1 MVRNLHEIV
10 DKLLNG
16 FFDYE
21 SGKLS
26 FSVSRIEETIPAGEI
41 YEGSFTIESID
52 ESPASGNVYTSSMRL
67 VCRIDSFEA
76 KSVDVTFLFDS
87 TGLEPGDIVKGDV
100 QIVSDK
106 GEYYIPFAFSIV
118 RSIVKS
124 SMGSIKNL
132 FHFTNQ
138 AQMSWEEAV
147 SLFYSREFT
156 QVFEGNEKS
165 QLIKYRGFCN
175 NPGDE
180 ESVDNFLIAVNKKQP
195 IYYSVDKTIHEF
207 TNISESLRCE
217 LPVRKSTWG
226 YVYLSAETDCDFL
239 RIEKDKLTS
248 NDFLGNVHRF
258 VFFVEEDKLHEGRN
272 FGRLIFRSSHQKL
285 EVTIV
290 ASKRMSNEGLRI
302 ERREKRNLT
311 MRLMRCYIAFRTK
324 HINVNTWVRDSL
336 KIVERLNV
344 LDEKNPE
351 SRLFQA
357 QLLLVSQRFN
367 EAKWIID
374 HVASDLKIQ
383 QKDPTLYSYYLYLTT
398 LYMRDDAYI
407 NEVAA
412 EVEDLYKQNRDD
424 YRILWTLMYLD
435 EDLSSNHSQKIELI
449 EEQYKKGCRS
459 PIIYVEAYQY
469 YVSNPVTLSKLGEFE
484 LQILM
489 WAARNG
495 LMNNELC
502 KQVLYIC
509 ARTKEFSDNLLKLLI
524 GMYRVNEDPD
534 VVSAICSMLI
544 KAGKTDKEYFEWYSM
559 GVEMELRITKLYE
572 YYMLSIPLD
581 RQELLPKSVIMY
593 FGFRNHMDYVHIA
606 YLYANMLRHR
616 FEVQKLC
623 EDYEPAMRDFAVEQI
638 RNGRINADLA
648 YIYEQV
654 LPPDVISPDLIR
666 DFVRLLFTCDVRI
679 DDPDVKKICVIQE
692 EITGERIY
700 PVENGHAY
708 PDIYSSNFMVFAE
721 NSKEI
726 RSIVPPDKVIRLM
739 DETVYVPYIRHYVT
753 DNPGFDLYLCSGR
766 KHYITVDSENVD
778 FCRSLVDSIDIREDF
793 KRDVRMELLR
803 HYYDNNEISTLD
815 EFLVNIDARILN
827 AKDRAE
833 LVGYFV
839 IRGMYDEAYDIITVY
854 GAEKVPVKT
863 VVRICSHMIGRKEEL
878 YDVMLVKVAY
888 HAFINGKYDV
898 LTLQYL
904 VENFNGL
911 TKELRNLWKAARQFD
926 VDCDKLMEKLLLQ
939 MLETRTTIGE
949 KEELFEEYV
958 RHGSN
963 TNVELAY
970 LSYCAYDY
978 FIKERMLD
986 DRVFAHLVKNYRRGE
1001 ELNEACKLALLKYYA
1016 EDEKEYDEHIR
1027 EMLANFIK
1035 EFLQKNIY
1043 FVFFREFTGILPE
1056 LAVYNDKTIVEYRT
1070 DPRVRVMLHYL
1081 IEGEEEEDNY
1091 HTEEMRNMYGGVFSR
1106 EFILFFGEN
1115 LQYYITEEAD
1125 GSESLTF
1132 SDAISISD
1140 VIAEGRESRYGL
1152 LNDMVVSKTLQDDD
1166 TLIELMEEYVRDDC
1180 FTDRVFTCL

>member
-26 FSVSRIEETIPAGEI
+26 FSVSRIEESIPVGEI

-52 ESPASGNVYTSSMRL
+52 ELPASGNIYTSSMRL
-67 VCRIDSFEA
+67 VCRVDSFDA
-76 KSVDVTFLFDS
+76 KCVDVAFLFDS

-100 QIVSDK
+100 QIVSNK
-106 GEYYIPFAFSIV
+106 GEYYIPFAFSII

-124 SMGSIKNL
+124 SMGNVKNL

-147 SLFYSREFT
+147 SLFYSRDFK
-156 QVFEGNEKS
+156 QAFEGSEKT
-165 QLIKYRGFCN
+165 QYIKYRGFCN
-175 NPGDE
+175 LTGDDE
-180 ESVDNFLIAVNKKQP
+180 NVDNFLISVNKKQP
-195 IYYSVDKTIHEF
+195 VYYSVDKTIHEF

-226 YVYLSAETDCDFL
+226 HVNLTVTTDCDFL

-248 NDFLGNVHRF
+248 VDFLGNVHRF
-258 VFFVEEDKLHEGRN
+258 VFFVEEDRLHEGRN
-272 FGRLIFRSSHQKL
+272 FGRLIFKSSHQKL

-290 ASKRMSNEGLRI
+290 ASRRMPNEGLRI

-311 MRLMRCYIAFRTK
+311 LRLMRCYIAFRTK

-344 LDEKNPE
+344 LDERNPE

-357 QLLLVSQRFN
+357 QLLLVSQRYN

-374 HVASDLKIQ
+374 HVENDLKIQ

-407 NEVAA
+407 NEVAE
-412 EVEDLYKQNRDD
+412 EVEELFKQNRDD
-424 YRILWTLMYLD
+424 FRILWTLLYLD
-435 EDLSSNHSQKIELI
+435 EDLSNNHSQKIELI
-449 EEQYKKGCRS
+449 EEQYRNGCRS
-459 PIIYVEAYQY
+459 PILYVEAYQY
-469 YVSNPVTLSKLGEFE
+469 YVSNPVALNRLDEFE
-484 LQILM
+484 LQILL
-489 WAARNG
+489 WAAKNG

-502 KQVLYIC
+502 KQILYLC
-509 ARTKEFSDNLLKLLI
+509 ARIKDFSDTLLRLLI
-524 GMYRVNEDPD
+524 RIYRITEDPD

-544 KAGKTDKEYFEWYSM
+544 KAGKSDVKYFEWFSM

-572 YYMLSIPLD
+572 YYMLSIPLG
-581 RQELLPKSVIMY
+581 REELLPKSVIMY
-593 FGFRNHMDYVHIA
+593 FGFRNHLDYLHLA

-623 EDYEPAMRDFAVEQI
+623 EDYEPAMRDFAIDQVM
-638 RNGRINADLA
+638 NGRINRDLA
-648 YIYEQV
+648 YLYEQI
-654 LPPDVISPDLIR
+654 LTPDTINPDIVSR
-666 DFVRLLFTCDVRI
+666 FVKLLFTCDVKV
-679 DDPDVKKICVIQE
+679 DNPDIKRICVIQE
-692 EITGERIY
+692 EIVGERIY

-708 PDIYSSNFMVFAE
+708 PEVYSSNNMIFAE
-721 NSKEI
+721 DSRGI
-726 RSIVPPDKVIRLM
+726 RSIVPGNRVTGLM
-739 DETVYVPYIRHYVT
+739 DETLYIPYIRNYVT
-753 DNPGFDLYLCSGR
+753 DNPGFNLYLCSGR
-766 KHYITVDSENVD
+766 RHYITVDDDNAD
-778 FCRSLVDSIDIREDF
+778 FCRSLVDSIEITEDF

-815 EFLVNIDARILN
+815 EFLINIDARILS

-839 IRGMYDEAYDIITVY
+839 MRGMYDEAYDLITVY

-926 VDCDKLMEKLLLQ
+926 VDCFQLMEKLIIQ

-949 KEELFEEYV
+949 KEDLFEEYV
-958 RHGSN
+958 RRGSN
-963 TNVELAY
+963 TRVELAY
-970 LSYCAYDY
+970 LSYSAYDY

-986 DRVFAHLVKNYRRGE
+986 NRVFEHLAKNYRRGE
-1001 ELNEACKLALLKYYA
+1001 ELNDACKLALLKHYA
-1016 EDEKEYDEHIR
+1016 EDEKEYDER
-1027 EMLANFIK
+1027 TKEMLVAFLK
-1035 EFLQKNIY
+1035 EFIQRNIF
-1043 FVFFREFTGILPE
+1043 FVFFREFRSELPE
-1056 LAVYNDKTIVEYRT
+1056 LTLYNDKTIVEYRT
-1070 DPRVRVMLHYL
+1070 NPGMRVKLHYI
-1081 IEGEEEEDNY
+1081 IEGDEEEENY
-1091 HTEEMRNMYGGVFSR
+1091 HTEEMRNMYGGIFSK

-1115 LQYYITEEAD
+1115 LQYYITEEDA
-1125 GSESLTF
+1125 GHEELTF

-1140 VIAEGRESRYGL
+1140 VVSDGRESRYGL

-1166 TLIELMEEYVRDDC
+1166 TLMELMEEYVRDEC
-1180 FTDRVFTCL
+1180 FTDRVFACL

>member
-1 MVRNLHEIV
+1 MVKNLHEIV

-16 FFDYE
+16 VFDYDN
-21 SGKLS
+21 GKLS
-26 FSVSRIEETIPAGEI
+26 FSVQRIEETIPAGGM
-41 YEGSFTIESID
+41 YEGSFTIESMD
-52 ESPASGNVYTSSMRL
+52 DLPASGNVYTSSMRL

-76 KSVDVTFLFDS
+76 KSIDVTFLFDS
-87 TGLEPGDIVKGDV
+87 TGLEPGDIIKGDV
-100 QIVSDK
+100 QIVSNK

-124 SMGSIKNL
+124 SMGSVKNL

-147 SLFYSREFT
+147 SLFYSREFL
-156 QVFEGNEKS
+156 QVFEGNEKA
-165 QLIKYRGFCN
+165 QLIKYRGFAN
-175 NPGDE
+175 MPGNE
-180 ESVDNFLIAVNKKQP
+180 EAVDDFLISVNKKQP
-195 IYYSVDKTIHEF
+195 VTYSVDKNVHEF
-207 TNISESLRCE
+207 TDVTESLRCE

-226 YVYLSAETDCDFL
+226 YVHLKVTTDCPFL
-239 RIEKDKLTS
+239 RIEKDELTA

-272 FGRLIFRSSHQKL
+272 FGRLIFTSPHQTL
-285 EVTIV
+285 TVTIIV
-290 ASKRMSNEGLRI
+290 SKRMSNEGLRI

-374 HVASDLKIQ
+374 HVANDLKIQ
-383 QKDPTLYSYYLYLTT
+383 RKEPTLYSYYLYLTT
-398 LYMRDDAYI
+398 LYLRDEEYI

-412 EVEDLYKQNRDD
+412 EVEDMYKRNRND

-449 EEQYKKGCRS
+449 EEQYKNGCRS
-459 PIIYVEAYQY
+459 PIMYVEAYQY
-469 YVSNPVTLSKLGEFE
+469 YVNNPVTLSRLNEFE
-484 LQILM
+484 IQILT

-502 KQVLYIC
+502 KQVLYLC
-509 ARTKEFSDNLLKLLI
+509 ARTKEFSEGLLKLLI
-524 GMYRVNEDPD
+524 RIYRINEDPD

-544 KAGKTDKEYFEWYSM
+544 REGRTDTEYFEWYSR

-581 RQELLPKSVIMY
+581 REDLLPKSVIMY
-593 FGFRNHMDYVHIA
+593 FGFKNHMDYIHIA

-616 FEVQKLC
+616 FEVQRLC
-623 EDYEPAMRDFAVEQI
+623 EEYEPAMKEFAIEQI
-638 RNGRINADLA
+638 RKGHINRDLA
-648 YIYEQV
+648 FIYEQV
-654 LPPDVISPDLIR
+654 VPADAIEPDIVN
-666 DFVRLLFTCDVRI
+666 DFVRLLFSYDVVADKGVRN
-679 DDPDVKKICVIQE
+679 ICVVQE
-692 EITGERIY
+692 EFEGERVY

-721 NSKEI
+721 NERGV
-726 RSIVPPDKVIRLM
+726 RSILPEKNVSRLM
-739 DETVYVPYIRHYVT
+739 NEAAYVPFIKNYVS
-753 DNPGFDLYLCSGR
+753 DNPGFNLYLCSGR
-766 KHYITVDSENVD
+766 RHFITIDDDNVD
-778 FCRSLVDSIDIREDF
+778 FCRNLVDSIDIRESF

-815 EFLVNIDARILN
+815 EFLINIDPRILN
-827 AKDRAE
+827 QKDRAE
-833 LVGYFV
+833 LIGYFV
-839 IRGMYDEAYDIITVY
+839 IRGMYDEAYDIITIY

-898 LTLQYL
+898 MTLQYL
-904 VENFNGL
+904 VDNFNGL
-911 TKELRNLWKAARQFD
+911 TKELRNLWKAAGQFD
-926 VDCDKLMEKLLLQ
+926 LDCDKLMEKLIIQ
-939 MLETRTTIGE
+939 MLTTRTTIGE
-949 KEELFEEYV
+949 KNQLFEEYV
-958 RHGSN
+958 KKGSN
-963 TNVELAY
+963 TRIELAY
-970 LSYCAYDY
+970 LSYNAYDY
-978 FIKERMLD
+978 FIKERVLD
-986 DRVFAHLVKNYRRGE
+986 PGVFYHLTKNYRRGE
-1001 ELNEACKLALLKYYA
+1001 ELNDACKLALLKYYA
-1016 EDEKEYDEHIR
+1016 EDEKVYDDRIKD
-1027 EMLANFIK
+1027 MLIEFIK
-1035 EFLQKNIY
+1035 EFLQKNIF
-1043 FVFFREFTGILPE
+1043 FVFFREFTGIMPE
-1056 LAVYNDKTIVEYRT
+1056 LSVYNDKTIVEYRT
-1070 DPRVRVMLHYL
+1070 DPGVRVLLHYL
-1081 IEGEEEEDNY
+1081 IEGDEEEESY

-1115 LQYYITEEAD
+1115 LQYYITEESSGHEA
-1125 GSESLTF
+1125 LTF
-1132 SDAISISD
+1132 SDSVSISD
-1140 VIAEGRESRYGL
+1140 VVSAGRESRYDL
-1152 LNDMVVSKTLQDDD
+1152 LNDMVVSKTLQDED
-1166 TLIELMEEYVRDDC
+1166 TLIQLMEEYVIDEC
-1180 FTDRVFTCL
+1180 FTDKVFTCI

>member
-1 MVRNLHEIV
+1 M
-10 DKLLNG
+10 
-16 FFDYE
+16 
-21 SGKLS
+21 
-26 FSVSRIEETIPAGEI
+26 SRIEESIPAGAI

-52 ESPASGNVYTSSMRL
+52 ELPASGNIYTSSMRL
-67 VCRIDSFEA
+67 VCRVDSFDA
-76 KSVDVTFLFDS
+76 KCVDVAFLFDS

-100 QIVSDK
+100 QIVSNK

-124 SMGSIKNL
+124 SMGSVKNL

-147 SLFYSREFT
+147 SLFYSKDFR
-156 QVFEGNEKS
+156 QAFEGSEKS
-165 QLIKYRGFCN
+165 QYIKYRGFCN
-175 NPGDE
+175 LIGDDE
-180 ESVDNFLIAVNKKQP
+180 NVDNFLIAVNKKQP
-195 IYYSVDKTIHEF
+195 VYYSVDKTIHEF

-226 YVYLSAETDCDFL
+226 HVNLDVTTDCEFL
-239 RIEKDKLTS
+239 RIEKDRLTS

-258 VFFVEEDKLHEGRN
+258 VFFVEEDKLHEGKN
-272 FGRLIFRSSHQKL
+272 FGRLIFKSSHQKL
-285 EVTIV
+285 DVTIV

-311 MRLMRCYIAFRTK
+311 LRLMRCYIAFRTK

-357 QLLLVSQRFN
+357 QLLLVSQRYN

-374 HVASDLKIQ
+374 HVESDLKIQ
-383 QKDPTLYSYYLYLTT
+383 KKNPTLYSYYLYLTT

-407 NEVAA
+407 NEVAE
-412 EVEDLYKQNRDD
+412 EVEDLYKQNRED
-424 YRILWTLMYLD
+424 YRILWTLLYLD
-435 EDLSSNHSQKIELI
+435 EDLSNNHSQKIELI
-449 EEQYKKGCRS
+449 EEQYRNGCRS
-459 PIIYVEAYQY
+459 PILYVEAYQY
-469 YVSNPVTLSKLGEFE
+469 FVSNPVALNRLDEFE

-489 WAARNG
+489 WAAKNG

-502 KQVLYIC
+502 KQILYLC
-509 ARTKEFSDNLLKLLI
+509 ARIKDFSDTLLKLLI
-524 GMYRVNEDPD
+524 RIYRITEDPD
-534 VVSAICSMLI
+534 VVSAICAMLI
-544 KAGKTDKEYFEWYSM
+544 KAGKSDEKYFEWFSR

-593 FGFRNHMDYVHIA
+593 FGFRNHLDYVHLA
-606 YLYANMLRHR
+606 YLYSNMLHHR

-623 EDYEPAMRDFAVEQI
+623 EDYEPAMRDFAIDQVM
-638 RNGRINADLA
+638 NGRINTDLA
-648 YIYEQV
+648 YLYEQI
-654 LPPDVISPDLIR
+654 LTPDTINPNIVSQ
-666 DFVRLLFTCDVRI
+666 FVKLLFTCDVKV
-679 DDPDVKKICVIQE
+679 DDPDVRRICVIQE
-692 EITGERIY
+692 EIVGERIY
-700 PVENGHAY
+700 PVVDGHAY
-708 PDIYSSNFMVFAE
+708 PEIYSGNHMVFTE
-721 NSKEI
+721 DSRGV
-726 RSIVPPDKVIRLM
+726 RSIVPKNRVTELM
-739 DETVYVPYIRHYVT
+739 DESLYIPYIRNYVT
-753 DNPGFDLYLCSGR
+753 DNPGFNLYLCNGR
-766 KHYITVDSENVD
+766 RHYITVDDDNAD
-778 FCRSLVDSIDIREDF
+778 FCRSLVDSIEITEDF

-815 EFLVNIDARILN
+815 EFLINIDARILN
-827 AKDRAE
+827 ARDRAE

-839 IRGMYDEAYDIITVY
+839 IRGMYDEAYDLITVY

-863 VVRICSHMIGRKEEL
+863 IVRICSHMIGRKEEL

-926 VDCDKLMEKLLLQ
+926 VDCFQLMEKLIIQ

-949 KEELFEEYV
+949 KEDLFEEYV
-958 RHGSN
+958 RRGSN
-963 TNVELAY
+963 TRVELAY
-970 LSYCAYDY
+970 LSYSAYDY
-978 FIKERMLD
+978 FVKERMLD
-986 DRVFAHLVKNYRRGE
+986 NRVFEHLAKNYRRGE
-1001 ELNEACKLALLKYYA
+1001 ELNDACKLALLKHYA
-1016 EDEKEYDEHIR
+1016 EDEKEYDENIKD
-1027 EMLANFIK
+1027 MLIVFLK
-1035 EFLQKNIY
+1035 EFIQRNVF
-1043 FVFFREFTGILPE
+1043 FVFFREFTSILPE
-1056 LAVYNDKTIVEYRT
+1056 LTLYNDKTIVEYRT
-1070 DPRVRVMLHYL
+1070 NPGVRVKLHYL
-1081 IEGEEEEDNY
+1081 IEGDEEEENY
-1091 HTEEMRNMYGGVFSR
+1091 HTEEMRNMYGGIFSK

-1115 LQYYITEEAD
+1115 LQYYITEEDA
-1125 GSESLTF
+1125 GREELTF

-1140 VIAEGRESRYGL
+1140 VVSDGRESRYGL

-1166 TLIELMEEYVRDDC
+1166 TLMELMEEYVRDEC
-1180 FTDRVFTCL
+1180 FTDRIFTCL

>member
-16 FFDYE
+16 FFDYDN
-21 SGKLS
+21 GKLS
-26 FSVSRIEETIPAGEI
+26 FSVSRIEEMLPAGEI
-41 YEGSFTIESID
+41 YEGSFTIESLD
-52 ESPASGNVYTSSMRL
+52 ELPASGNVYTSSMRL
-67 VCRIDSFEA
+67 VCRIDSFDA
-76 KSVDVTFLFDS
+76 KNVKVDFLFDS

-100 QIVSDK
+100 QIVSNK

-124 SMGSIKNL
+124 SLGNVKNL

-147 SLFYSREFT
+147 TLFYSKEFL
-156 QVFEGNEKS
+156 QVFEGNEKAH
-165 QLIKYRGFCN
+165 LIKYRGLCN
-175 NPGDE
+175 RPGNE
-180 ESVDNFLIAVNKKQP
+180 ESVDDFLIAVNKKQP
-195 IYYSVDKTIHEF
+195 VHYSVDKTIHEF

-226 YVYLSAETDCDFL
+226 YVDLEVTTDCDFL
-239 RIEKDKLTS
+239 RIEKERLNS

-272 FGRLIFRSSHQKL
+272 FGRLIFKSPHQKL
-285 EVTIV
+285 VVTII
-290 ASKRMSNEGLRI
+290 AQRRMSNEGLRI

-311 MRLMRCYIAFRTK
+311 LRLMRCYIAFRTK

-357 QLLLVSQRFN
+357 QLLLVSQRYN

-383 QKDPTLYSYYLYLTT
+383 QKDPTMYSYYLYLTT

-407 NEVAA
+407 NEAAA
-412 EVEDLYKQNRDD
+412 EVEDLYKQHRDD
-424 YRILWTLMYLD
+424 YRILWTLLYLD
-435 EDLSSNHSQKIELI
+435 EDLSNNHAQKIELI
-449 EEQYKKGCRS
+449 EEQYEHGCRS
-459 PIIYVEAYQY
+459 PIMYVEAYQY
-469 YVSNPVTLSKLGEFE
+469 YVSNPVTLSRLGEFE
-484 LQILM
+484 IQILT

-495 LMNNELC
+495 LMNNEIC
-502 KQVLYIC
+502 KQILYIC
-509 ARTKEFSDNLLKLLI
+509 ARTRDFSDNLLKLLI
-524 GMYRVNEDPD
+524 RIYRINEDPD

-544 KAGKTDKEYFEWYSM
+544 KANKTETEYFEWYRM

-581 RQELLPKSVIMY
+581 REELLPKSVIMY
-593 FGFRNHMDYVHIA
+593 FGFRNQMDYVHIA

-623 EDYEPAMRDFAVEQI
+623 DDYEDDMRSFALEQVSL
-638 RNGRINADLA
+638 GRINRDLA
-648 YIYEQV
+648 YLYEQV
-654 LPPDVISPDLIR
+654 LLPDSLKPDIVNG
-666 DFVRLLFTCDVRI
+666 FVRLLFTYDVI
-679 DDPDVKKICVIQE
+679 VKDPDIKRICIIQE
-692 EITGERIY
+692 EFEGEGIYNITG
-700 PVENGHAY
+700 GHAY
-708 PDIYSSNFMVFAE
+708 CEIYSSNYMVFGEDAE
-721 NSKEI
+721 GKRRI
-726 RSIVPPDKVIRLM
+726 LPGQAAVRLM
-739 DETVYVPYIRHYVT
+739 DETPYIPFIRNYVSG
-753 DNPGFDLYLCSGR
+753 NPGFNLYLCSGR
-766 KHYITVDSENVD
+766 KHYITVDNENVD
-778 FCRSLVDSIDIREDF
+778 FCRNLVDSIDIKESF

-815 EFLVNIDARILN
+815 EFLVNIDPRILN
-827 AKDRAE
+827 ASDRAE

-839 IRGMYDEAYDIITVY
+839 IRGMYDGAYDIITVY

-898 LTLQYL
+898 LTMQYL
-904 VENFNGL
+904 VEHFNGL

-926 VDCDKLMEKLLLQ
+926 VDCDKLMEKLIIQ
-939 MLETRTTIGE
+939 MLTTRTTIGE

-958 RHGSN
+958 KHGSN
-963 TNVELAY
+963 TRVELAY

-986 DRVFAHLVKNYRRGE
+986 DRVFEHLVKNYRRDE
-1001 ELNEACKLALLKYYA
+1001 ELNAACKLALLKYYA
-1016 EDEKEYDEHIR
+1016 EDEKEYDDDVK
-1027 EMLANFIK
+1027 EMLIQFLK
-1035 EFLQKNIY
+1035 EFIQKNIY
-1043 FVFFREFTGILPE
+1043 FVFFREYTGIMPE

-1070 DPRVRVMLHYL
+1070 DPAARVLLHYI
-1081 IEGEEEEDNY
+1081 IEGDEEDENY
-1091 HTEEMRNMYGGVFSR
+1091 HTEEMRDMYGGVFSK

-1115 LQYYITEEAD
+1115 LQYYITEEA
-1125 GSESLTF
+1125 GGREELTF
-1132 SDAISISD
+1132 SDSISISD
-1140 VIAEGRESRYGL
+1140 AVAEGRESRYAM

-1166 TLIELMEEYVRDDC
+1166 TLIQLMEEYVRDEC
-1180 FTDRVFTCL
+1180 FADRVFTCL

>member
-1 MVRNLHEIV
+1 MNEIV

-16 FFDYE
+16 VFDYDN
-21 SGKLS
+21 GKLS
-26 FSVSRIEETIPAGEI
+26 FSVPRIEETIPAGGI
-41 YEGSFTIESID
+41 YEGSFTIESLD
-52 ESPASGNVYTSSMRL
+52 DLPASGNVYTSSMRL

-76 KSVDVTFLFDS
+76 KNVDVTFLFDS
-87 TGLEPGDIVKGDV
+87 TGLEPGDIIKGDV
-100 QIVSDK
+100 QIVSNK

-124 SMGSIKNL
+124 SMGSVKNL

-147 SLFYSREFT
+147 SLFYSREFL
-156 QVFEGNEKS
+156 QVFEGNEKA

-175 NPGDE
+175 QPGNE
-180 ESVDNFLIAVNKKQP
+180 ESVDDFLISVNKKQP
-195 IYYSVDKTIHEF
+195 VTYSVDKNVHEF
-207 TNISESLRCE
+207 TDVTESLRCE

-226 YVYLSAETDCDFL
+226 YVHLSASTDCPFI
-239 RIEKDKLTS
+239 RIEKEELTG

-258 VFFVEEDKLHEGRN
+258 VFFIEEDKLHEGRN
-272 FGRLIFRSSHQKL
+272 FGRLIFESPHQTL
-285 EVTIV
+285 TVTIIV
-290 ASKRMSNEGLRI
+290 SKRMSDEGLRI

-383 QKDPTLYSYYLYLTT
+383 RKDPTLYSYYLYLTT
-398 LYMRDDAYI
+398 LYLRDEAYI

-412 EVEDLYKQNRDD
+412 EVEDMYKRNRND

-435 EDLSSNHSQKIELI
+435 EDLSSNHAQKIELI
-449 EEQYKKGCRS
+449 EEQYKNGCRS
-459 PIIYVEAYQY
+459 PIMYVEAYQY
-469 YVSNPVTLSKLGEFE
+469 YVNNPVTLSRLNDFE
-484 LQILM
+484 IQILT

-502 KQVLYIC
+502 RQILYLC
-509 ARTKEFSDNLLKLLI
+509 ARTKDFSEGLLKLLI
-524 GMYRVNEDPD
+524 RIYRINEDPD

-544 KAGKTDKEYFEWYSM
+544 KEGKVDTEYFEWYSM

-581 RQELLPKSVIMY
+581 REELLPKSVIMY
-593 FGFRNHMDYVHIA
+593 FGFKNHMDYVHIA

-616 FEVQKLC
+616 FEVQRLC
-623 EDYEPAMRDFAVEQI
+623 EEYEPAMKEFAIEQI
-638 RNGRINADLA
+638 RKGHINRDLA
-648 YIYEQV
+648 YLYEQV
-654 LPPDVISPDLIR
+654 IQADELTPDVVN
-666 DFVRLLFTCDVRI
+666 DFVRLLFSYDITV
-679 DDPDVKKICVIQE
+679 DDGIRNICVIQE
-692 EITGERIY
+692 EFEGERVY
-700 PVENGHAY
+700 PVENNHAY
-708 PDIYSSNFMVFAE
+708 PDIYSSNFMVFGEKE
-721 NSKEI
+721 NGVRMI
-726 RSIVPPDKVIRLM
+726 LPDRCINRLM
-739 DETVYVPYIRHYVT
+739 NEAAYVPYIKNYVV
-753 DNPGFDLYLCSGR
+753 DNPGFNLYLCTGR
-766 KHYITVDSENVD
+766 RHFITVDDDNVD
-778 FCRSLVDSIDIREDF
+778 FCRNLVDSIDIRESF

-815 EFLVNIDARILN
+815 EFLINIDPRILN

-833 LVGYFV
+833 LIGYFV

-863 VVRICSHMIGRKEEL
+863 VVRICSHMISRKEEL

-898 LTLQYL
+898 QTLQYL
-904 VENFNGL
+904 VDNFNGL
-911 TKELRNLWKAARQFD
+911 TKELRNLWKAAGQFD
-926 VDCDKLMEKLLLQ
+926 LDCDKLMEKLIIQ
-939 MLETRTTIGE
+939 MLTTRTTIGE
-949 KEELFEEYV
+949 KDQLFEEYV
-958 RHGSN
+958 KKGSN
-963 TNVELAY
+963 TRVELAY
-970 LSYCAYDY
+970 LSYNAYDY

-986 DRVFAHLVKNYRRGE
+986 PGVFVHLAKNYRRGE
-1001 ELNEACKLALLKYYA
+1001 ELNDACKLALLKYHA
-1016 EDEKEYDEHIR
+1016 EDEKEYDDRTAAMLVEFIR
-1027 EMLANFIK
+1027 
-1035 EFLQKNIY
+1035 EFLQKNIF
-1043 FVFFREFTGILPE
+1043 FVFFREFIDIMPE
-1056 LAVYNDKTIVEYRT
+1056 LSVYNDKTIVEYRT
-1070 DPRVRVMLHYL
+1070 DPNVRVLLHYI
-1081 IEGEEEEDNY
+1081 IEGDEEEENY

-1115 LQYYITEEAD
+1115 LQYYITEESA
-1125 GSESLTF
+1125 GHEALTF
-1132 SDAISISD
+1132 SDSVSISD
-1140 VIAEGRESRYGL
+1140 VVSAGRESRYDL
-1152 LNDMVVSKTLQDDD
+1152 LNDMVVSKTLQDED
-1166 TLIELMEEYVRDDC
+1166 TLIQLMEEYVMDEC
-1180 FTDRVFTCL
+1180 FTDKVFTCI

>member
-1 MVRNLHEIV
+1 MRNLHEIV

-26 FSVSRIEETIPAGEI
+26 FSVSRIEESIPAGAI

-52 ESPASGNVYTSSMRL
+52 ELPASGNIYTSSMRL
-67 VCRIDSFEA
+67 VCRVDSFDA
-76 KSVDVTFLFDS
+76 KCVDVAFLFDS

-100 QIVSDK
+100 QIVSNK

-124 SMGSIKNL
+124 SMGSVKNL

-147 SLFYSREFT
+147 SLFYSKDFR
-156 QVFEGNEKS
+156 QAFEGSEKS
-165 QLIKYRGFCN
+165 QYIKYRGFCN
-175 NPGDE
+175 LIGDDE
-180 ESVDNFLIAVNKKQP
+180 NVDNFLIAVNKKQP
-195 IYYSVDKTIHEF
+195 VYYSVDKTIHEF

-226 YVYLSAETDCDFL
+226 HVNLDVTTDCEFL
-239 RIEKDKLTS
+239 RIEKDRLTS

-258 VFFVEEDKLHEGRN
+258 VFFVEEDKLHEGKN
-272 FGRLIFRSSHQKL
+272 FGRLIFKSSHQKL
-285 EVTIV
+285 DVTIV

-311 MRLMRCYIAFRTK
+311 LRLMRCYIAFRTK

-357 QLLLVSQRFN
+357 QLLLVSQRYN

-374 HVASDLKIQ
+374 HVESDLKIQ
-383 QKDPTLYSYYLYLTT
+383 KKNPTLYSYYLYLTT

-407 NEVAA
+407 NEVAE
-412 EVEDLYKQNRDD
+412 EVEDLYKQNRED
-424 YRILWTLMYLD
+424 YRILWTLLYLD
-435 EDLSSNHSQKIELI
+435 EDLSNNHSQKIELI
-449 EEQYKKGCRS
+449 EEQYRNGCRS
-459 PIIYVEAYQY
+459 PILYVEAYQY
-469 YVSNPVTLSKLGEFE
+469 FVSNPVALNRLDEFE

-489 WAARNG
+489 WAAKNG

-502 KQVLYIC
+502 KQILYLC
-509 ARTKEFSDNLLKLLI
+509 ARIKDFSDTLLKLLI
-524 GMYRVNEDPD
+524 RIYRITEDPD
-534 VVSAICSMLI
+534 VVSAICAMLI
-544 KAGKTDKEYFEWYSM
+544 KAGKSDEKYFEWFSR

-593 FGFRNHMDYVHIA
+593 FGFRNHLDYVHLA
-606 YLYANMLRHR
+606 YLYSNMLHHR

-623 EDYEPAMRDFAVEQI
+623 EDYEPAMRDFAIDQVM
-638 RNGRINADLA
+638 NGRINTDLA
-648 YIYEQV
+648 YLYEQI
-654 LPPDVISPDLIR
+654 LTPDTINPNIVSQ
-666 DFVRLLFTCDVRI
+666 FVKLLFTCDVKV
-679 DDPDVKKICVIQE
+679 DDPDVRRICVIQE
-692 EITGERIY
+692 EIVGERIY
-700 PVENGHAY
+700 PVVDGHAY
-708 PDIYSSNFMVFAE
+708 PEIYSGNHMVFTE
-721 NSKEI
+721 DSRGV
-726 RSIVPPDKVIRLM
+726 RSIVPKNRVTELM
-739 DETVYVPYIRHYVT
+739 DESLYIPYIRNYVT
-753 DNPGFDLYLCSGR
+753 DNPGFNLYLCNGR
-766 KHYITVDSENVD
+766 RHYITVDDDNAD
-778 FCRSLVDSIDIREDF
+778 FCRSLVDSIEITEDF

-815 EFLVNIDARILN
+815 EFLINIDARILN
-827 AKDRAE
+827 ARDRAE

-839 IRGMYDEAYDIITVY
+839 IRGMYDEAYDLITVY

-863 VVRICSHMIGRKEEL
+863 IVRICSHMIGRKEEL

-926 VDCDKLMEKLLLQ
+926 VDCFQLMEKLIIQ

-949 KEELFEEYV
+949 KEDLFEEYV
-958 RHGSN
+958 RRGSN
-963 TNVELAY
+963 TRVELAY
-970 LSYCAYDY
+970 LSYSAYDY
-978 FIKERMLD
+978 FVKERMLD
-986 DRVFAHLVKNYRRGE
+986 NRVFEHLAKNYRRGE
-1001 ELNEACKLALLKYYA
+1001 ELNDACKLALLKHYA
-1016 EDEKEYDEHIR
+1016 EDEKEYDENIKD
-1027 EMLANFIK
+1027 MLIVFLK
-1035 EFLQKNIY
+1035 EFIQRNVF
-1043 FVFFREFTGILPE
+1043 FVFFREFTSILPE
-1056 LAVYNDKTIVEYRT
+1056 LTLYNDKTIVEYRT
-1070 DPRVRVMLHYL
+1070 NPGVRVKLHYL
-1081 IEGEEEEDNY
+1081 IEGDEEEENY
-1091 HTEEMRNMYGGVFSR
+1091 HTEEMRNMYGGIFSK

-1115 LQYYITEEAD
+1115 LQYYITEEDA
-1125 GSESLTF
+1125 GREELTF

-1140 VIAEGRESRYGL
+1140 VVSDGRESRYGL

-1166 TLIELMEEYVRDDC
+1166 TLMELMEEYVRDEC
-1180 FTDRVFTCL
+1180 FTDRIFTCL

>member
-1 MVRNLHEIV
+1 MNEIV

-16 FFDYE
+16 VFDYDN
-21 SGKLS
+21 GKLS
-26 FSVSRIEETIPAGEI
+26 FSVPRIEETIPAGGI
-41 YEGSFTIESID
+41 YEGSFTIESLD
-52 ESPASGNVYTSSMRL
+52 DLPASGNVYTSSMRL

-76 KSVDVTFLFDS
+76 KNVDVTFLFDS
-87 TGLEPGDIVKGDV
+87 TGLEPGDIIKGDV
-100 QIVSDK
+100 QIVSNK

-124 SMGSIKNL
+124 SMGSVKNL

-147 SLFYSREFT
+147 SLFYSKEFL
-156 QVFEGNEKS
+156 QVFEGNEKA

-175 NPGDE
+175 QPGNE
-180 ESVDNFLIAVNKKQP
+180 ESVDDFLISVNKKQP
-195 IYYSVDKTIHEF
+195 ITYSVDKNVHEF
-207 TNISESLRCE
+207 TDVTESLRCE

-226 YVYLSAETDCDFL
+226 YVHLSASTDCPFI
-239 RIEKDKLTS
+239 RIEKEELTG

-258 VFFVEEDKLHEGRN
+258 VFFIEEDKLHEGRN
-272 FGRLIFRSSHQKL
+272 FGRLIFESPHQTL
-285 EVTIV
+285 TVTIIV
-290 ASKRMSNEGLRI
+290 SKRMSDEGLRI

-383 QKDPTLYSYYLYLTT
+383 RKEPTLYSYYLYLTT
-398 LYMRDDAYI
+398 LYLRDEAYI

-412 EVEDLYKQNRDD
+412 EVEDMYKRNRHD

-435 EDLSSNHSQKIELI
+435 EDLSSNHAQKIELI
-449 EEQYKKGCRS
+449 EEQYKNGCRS
-459 PIIYVEAYQY
+459 PIMYVEAYQY
-469 YVSNPVTLSKLGEFE
+469 YVNNPVTLSRLNDFE
-484 LQILM
+484 IQILT

-502 KQVLYIC
+502 RQILYLC
-509 ARTKEFSDNLLKLLI
+509 ARTKDFSEGLLKLLI
-524 GMYRVNEDPD
+524 RIYRINEDPD

-544 KAGKTDKEYFEWYSM
+544 KEGKVDTEYFEWYSM

-581 RQELLPKSVIMY
+581 REELLPKSVIMY
-593 FGFRNHMDYVHIA
+593 FGFKNHMDYVHIA

-616 FEVQKLC
+616 FEVQRLC
-623 EDYEPAMRDFAVEQI
+623 EEYEPAMKEFAIEQI
-638 RNGRINADLA
+638 RKGHINRDLA
-648 YIYEQV
+648 YLYEQV
-654 LPPDVISPDLIR
+654 IQADELTPDVVN
-666 DFVRLLFTCDVRI
+666 DFVRLLFSYDITV
-679 DDPDVKKICVIQE
+679 DDGIRNICVIQE
-692 EITGERIY
+692 EFEGERVY
-700 PVENGHAY
+700 PVENNHAY
-708 PDIYSSNFMVFAE
+708 PDIYSSNFMVFGEKE
-721 NSKEI
+721 NGVRMI
-726 RSIVPPDKVIRLM
+726 LPDRCINRLM
-739 DETVYVPYIRHYVT
+739 NEAAYVPYIKNYVV
-753 DNPGFDLYLCSGR
+753 DNPGFNLYLCTGR
-766 KHYITVDSENVD
+766 RHFITVDDDNVD
-778 FCRSLVDSIDIREDF
+778 FCRNLVDSIDIRESF

-815 EFLVNIDARILN
+815 EFLINIDPRILN

-833 LVGYFV
+833 LIGYFV

-863 VVRICSHMIGRKEEL
+863 VVRICSHMISRKEEL

-898 LTLQYL
+898 QTLQYL
-904 VENFNGL
+904 VDNFNGL
-911 TKELRNLWKAARQFD
+911 TKELRNLWKAAGQFD
-926 VDCDKLMEKLLLQ
+926 LDCDKLMEKLIIQ
-939 MLETRTTIGE
+939 MLTTRTTIGE
-949 KEELFEEYV
+949 KDQLFEEYV
-958 RHGSN
+958 KKGSN
-963 TNVELAY
+963 TRVELAY
-970 LSYCAYDY
+970 LSYNAYDY

-986 DRVFAHLVKNYRRGE
+986 PGIFVHLTKNYRRGE
-1001 ELNEACKLALLKYYA
+1001 ELNDACKLALLKYHA
-1016 EDEKEYDEHIR
+1016 EDEKEYDDRTAAMLVEFIR
-1027 EMLANFIK
+1027 
-1035 EFLQKNIY
+1035 EFLQKNIF
-1043 FVFFREFTGILPE
+1043 FVFFREFIDIMPE
-1056 LAVYNDKTIVEYRT
+1056 LSVYNDKTIVEYRT
-1070 DPRVRVMLHYL
+1070 DPNVRVLLHYI
-1081 IEGEEEEDNY
+1081 IEGDEEEENY

-1115 LQYYITEEAD
+1115 LQYYITEESA
-1125 GSESLTF
+1125 GHEALTF
-1132 SDAISISD
+1132 SDSVSISD
-1140 VIAEGRESRYGL
+1140 VVSAGRESRYDL
-1152 LNDMVVSKTLQDDD
+1152 LNDMVVSKTLQDED
-1166 TLIELMEEYVRDDC
+1166 TLIQLMEEYVMDEC
-1180 FTDRVFTCL
+1180 FTDKVFTCI

>member
-1 MVRNLHEIV
+1 MNEIV

-16 FFDYE
+16 VFDYDN
-21 SGKLS
+21 GKLS
-26 FSVSRIEETIPAGEI
+26 FSVPRIEETIPAGGI
-41 YEGSFTIESID
+41 YEGSFTIESLD
-52 ESPASGNVYTSSMRL
+52 DLPASGNVYTSSMRL

-76 KSVDVTFLFDS
+76 KNVDVTFLFDS
-87 TGLEPGDIVKGDV
+87 TGLEPGDIIKGDV
-100 QIVSDK
+100 QIVSNK

-124 SMGSIKNL
+124 SMGSVKNL

-147 SLFYSREFT
+147 SLFYSKEFL
-156 QVFEGNEKS
+156 QVFEGNEKA

-175 NPGDE
+175 QPGNE
-180 ESVDNFLIAVNKKQP
+180 ESVDDFLISVNKKQP
-195 IYYSVDKTIHEF
+195 ITYSVDKNVHEF
-207 TNISESLRCE
+207 TDVTESLRCE

-226 YVYLSAETDCDFL
+226 YVHLSASTDCPFI
-239 RIEKDKLTS
+239 RIEKEELTG

-258 VFFVEEDKLHEGRN
+258 VFFIEEDKLHEGRN
-272 FGRLIFRSSHQKL
+272 FGRLIFESPHQTL
-285 EVTIV
+285 TVTIIV
-290 ASKRMSNEGLRI
+290 SKRMSDEGLRI

-383 QKDPTLYSYYLYLTT
+383 RKEPTLYSYYLYLTT
-398 LYMRDDAYI
+398 LYLRDEAYI

-412 EVEDLYKQNRDD
+412 EVEDMYKRNRND

-435 EDLSSNHSQKIELI
+435 EDLSSNHAQKIELI
-449 EEQYKKGCRS
+449 EEQYKNGCRS
-459 PIIYVEAYQY
+459 PIMYVEAYQY
-469 YVSNPVTLSKLGEFE
+469 YVNNPVTLSRLNDFE
-484 LQILM
+484 IQILT

-502 KQVLYIC
+502 RQILYLC
-509 ARTKEFSDNLLKLLI
+509 ARTKDFSEGLLKLLI
-524 GMYRVNEDPD
+524 RIYRINEDPD

-544 KAGKTDKEYFEWYSM
+544 KEGKVDTEYFEWYSM

-581 RQELLPKSVIMY
+581 REELLPKSVIMY
-593 FGFRNHMDYVHIA
+593 FGFKNHMDYVHIA

-616 FEVQKLC
+616 FEVQRLC
-623 EDYEPAMRDFAVEQI
+623 EEYEPAMKEFAIEQI
-638 RNGRINADLA
+638 RKGHINRDLA
-648 YIYEQV
+648 YLYEQV
-654 LPPDVISPDLIR
+654 IQADELTPDVVN
-666 DFVRLLFTCDVRI
+666 DFVRLLFSYDITV
-679 DDPDVKKICVIQE
+679 DDGIRNICVIQE
-692 EITGERIY
+692 EFEGERVY
-700 PVENGHAY
+700 PVENNHAY
-708 PDIYSSNFMVFAE
+708 PDIYSSNFMVFGEKE
-721 NSKEI
+721 NGVRMI
-726 RSIVPPDKVIRLM
+726 LPDRCINRLM
-739 DETVYVPYIRHYVT
+739 NEAAYVPYIKNYVV
-753 DNPGFDLYLCSGR
+753 DNPGFNLYLCTGR
-766 KHYITVDSENVD
+766 RHFITVDDDNVD
-778 FCRSLVDSIDIREDF
+778 FCRNLVDSIDIRESF

-815 EFLVNIDARILN
+815 EFLINIDPRILN

-833 LVGYFV
+833 LIGYFV

-863 VVRICSHMIGRKEEL
+863 VVRICSHMISRKEEL

-898 LTLQYL
+898 QTLQYL
-904 VENFNGL
+904 VDNFNGL
-911 TKELRNLWKAARQFD
+911 TKELRNLWKAAGQFD
-926 VDCDKLMEKLLLQ
+926 LDCDKLMEKLIIQ
-939 MLETRTTIGE
+939 MLTTRTTIGE
-949 KEELFEEYV
+949 KDQLFEEYV
-958 RHGSN
+958 KKGSN
-963 TNVELAY
+963 TRVELAY
-970 LSYCAYDY
+970 LSYNAYDY

-986 DRVFAHLVKNYRRGE
+986 PGIFVHLAKNYRRGE
-1001 ELNEACKLALLKYYA
+1001 ELNDACKLALLKYHA
-1016 EDEKEYDEHIR
+1016 EDEKEYDDRTAAMLVEFIR
-1027 EMLANFIK
+1027 
-1035 EFLQKNIY
+1035 EFLQKNIF
-1043 FVFFREFTGILPE
+1043 FVFFREFIDIMPE
-1056 LAVYNDKTIVEYRT
+1056 LSVYNDKTIVEYRT
-1070 DPRVRVMLHYL
+1070 DPNVRVLLHYI
-1081 IEGEEEEDNY
+1081 IEGDEEEENY

-1115 LQYYITEEAD
+1115 LQYYITEESA
-1125 GSESLTF
+1125 GHEALTF
-1132 SDAISISD
+1132 SDSVSISD
-1140 VIAEGRESRYGL
+1140 VVSAGRESRYDL
-1152 LNDMVVSKTLQDDD
+1152 LNDMVVSKTLQDED
-1166 TLIELMEEYVRDDC
+1166 TLIQLMEEYVMDEC
-1180 FTDRVFTCL
+1180 FTDKVFTCI

>member
-1 MVRNLHEIV
+1 MHEIV

-16 FFDYE
+16 VFDYDN
-21 SGKLS
+21 GKLS
-26 FSVSRIEETIPAGEI
+26 FSVQRIEETIPVGGM
-41 YEGSFTIESID
+41 YEGSFTIESMD
-52 ESPASGNVYTSSMRL
+52 DLPASGNVFTSSMRL

-76 KSVDVTFLFDS
+76 KSIDVTFLFDS
-87 TGLEPGDIVKGDV
+87 TGLEPGDIIKGDV
-100 QIVSDK
+100 QIVSNK

-124 SMGSIKNL
+124 SMGSVKNL

-147 SLFYSREFT
+147 SLFYSREFL
-156 QVFEGNEKS
+156 QVFEGNEKA
-165 QLIKYRGFCN
+165 QLIKYRGFAN
-175 NPGDE
+175 QPGNE
-180 ESVDNFLIAVNKKQP
+180 EAVDDFLISVNKKQP
-195 IYYSVDKTIHEF
+195 VTYSVDKNVHEF
-207 TNISESLRCE
+207 TDVTESLRCE

-226 YVYLSAETDCDFL
+226 YVHLKVTTDCRFL
-239 RIEKDKLTS
+239 RIEKDELTA

-272 FGRLIFRSSHQKL
+272 FGRLIFTSPHQTL
-285 EVTIV
+285 TVTIIV
-290 ASKRMSNEGLRI
+290 SKRMSNEGLRI

-374 HVASDLKIQ
+374 HVANDLKIQ
-383 QKDPTLYSYYLYLTT
+383 RKEPTLYSYYLYLTT
-398 LYMRDDAYI
+398 LYLRDEEYI

-412 EVEDLYKQNRDD
+412 EVEDMYKRNRND

-449 EEQYKKGCRS
+449 EEQYKNGCRS
-459 PIIYVEAYQY
+459 PIMYVEAYQY
-469 YVSNPVTLSKLGEFE
+469 YVNNPVTLSRLNEFE
-484 LQILM
+484 IQILT

-509 ARTKEFSDNLLKLLI
+509 ARTKEFSEGLLKLLI
-524 GMYRVNEDPD
+524 RIYRINEDPD

-544 KAGKTDKEYFEWYSM
+544 REGKTDTEYFEWYSR

-581 RQELLPKSVIMY
+581 REDLLPKSVIMY
-593 FGFRNHMDYVHIA
+593 FGFKNHMDYIHIA

-616 FEVQKLC
+616 FEVQRLC
-623 EDYEPAMRDFAVEQI
+623 EEYEPAMREFAIEQI
-638 RNGRINADLA
+638 RKGHINRDLA
-648 YIYEQV
+648 FIYEQV
-654 LPPDVISPDLIR
+654 VPADAIEPDIVN
-666 DFVRLLFTCDVRI
+666 DFVRLLFSYDVAV
-679 DDPDVKKICVIQE
+679 DKGVKNICVVQE
-692 EITGERIY
+692 EFEGESVY

-708 PDIYSSNFMVFAE
+708 PDIYSSNYMVFAE
-721 NSKEI
+721 NERGI
-726 RSIVPPDKVIRLM
+726 RSILPDKNVSRLM
-739 DETVYVPYIRHYVT
+739 NEAAYVPFIKNYVS
-753 DNPGFDLYLCSGR
+753 DNPGFNLYLCSGR
-766 KHYITVDSENVD
+766 RHFITIDDDNVD
-778 FCRSLVDSIDIREDF
+778 FCRNLVDSIDIRESF

-815 EFLVNIDARILN
+815 EFLINIDPRILN
-827 AKDRAE
+827 QKDRAE
-833 LVGYFV
+833 LIGYFV
-839 IRGMYDEAYDIITVY
+839 IRGMYDEAYDIITIY

-863 VVRICSHMIGRKEEL
+863 VVRICSHMISRKEEL

-898 LTLQYL
+898 MTLQYL
-904 VENFNGL
+904 VDNFNGL
-911 TKELRNLWKAARQFD
+911 TKELRNLWKAAGQFD
-926 VDCDKLMEKLLLQ
+926 LDCDKLMEKLIIQ
-939 MLETRTTIGE
+939 MLTTRTTIGE
-949 KEELFEEYV
+949 KNQLFEEYV
-958 RHGSN
+958 RKGSN
-963 TNVELAY
+963 TRIELAY
-970 LSYCAYDY
+970 LSYNAYDY
-978 FIKERMLD
+978 FIKERVLD
-986 DRVFAHLVKNYRRGE
+986 PGVFYHLTKNYRRGE
-1001 ELNEACKLALLKYYA
+1001 KLNDACKLALLKYYA
-1016 EDEKEYDEHIR
+1016 EDEKVYDDRIKD
-1027 EMLANFIK
+1027 MLTEFIK
-1035 EFLQKNIY
+1035 EFLQKNIF
-1043 FVFFREFTGILPE
+1043 FVFFREFTSIMPE
-1056 LAVYNDKTIVEYRT
+1056 LSVYNDKTIVEYRT
-1070 DPRVRVMLHYL
+1070 DPGVRVLLHYI
-1081 IEGEEEEDNY
+1081 IEGDEEEESY

-1115 LQYYITEEAD
+1115 LQYYITEESA
-1125 GSESLTF
+1125 GHEALTF
-1132 SDAISISD
+1132 SDSVSISD
-1140 VIAEGRESRYGL
+1140 AVSAGRESRYDL
-1152 LNDMVVSKTLQDDD
+1152 LNDMVVSKTLQDED
-1166 TLIELMEEYVRDDC
+1166 TLIQLMEEYVIDEC
-1180 FTDRVFTCL
+1180 FTDKVFTCI

>member
-1 MVRNLHEIV
+1 MNEIV
-10 DKLLNG
+10 DKLVSG
-16 FFDYE
+16 VFDYDN
-21 SGKLS
+21 GKLS
-26 FSVSRIEETIPAGEI
+26 FSVQRIEETIPAGGI
-41 YEGSFTIESID
+41 YEGSFTIESLD
-52 ESPASGNVYTSSMRL
+52 DLPASGNVYTSSMRL

-76 KSVDVTFLFDS
+76 KNVDVTFLFDS
-87 TGLEPGDIVKGDV
+87 TGLEPGDIIKGDV
-100 QIVSDK
+100 QIVSNK

-124 SMGSIKNL
+124 SMGSVKNL

-147 SLFYSREFT
+147 SLFYSKEFM
-156 QVFEGNEKS
+156 QVFEGNEKA
-165 QLIKYRGFCN
+165 QLIKYRGFIN
-175 NPGDE
+175 QPGNE
-180 ESVDNFLIAVNKKQP
+180 ESVDDFLIAVNKKQP
-195 IYYSVDKTIHEF
+195 VTYSVDKNVHEF
-207 TNISESLRCE
+207 TDVTESLRCE

-226 YVYLSAETDCDFL
+226 YVHLKAETDCSFI
-239 RIEKDKLTS
+239 RIEKEELTA

-272 FGRLIFRSSHQKL
+272 FGRLIFTSPHQTL
-285 EVTIV
+285 TVTIIV
-290 ASKRMSNEGLRI
+290 SKRMSNEGLRI

-383 QKDPTLYSYYLYLTT
+383 RKEPTLYSYYLYLTT
-398 LYMRDDAYI
+398 LYLRDEEYI

-412 EVEDLYKQNRDD
+412 EVEDMYKRNRND

-435 EDLSSNHSQKIELI
+435 EDLSNNHSLKIELI
-449 EEQYKKGCRS
+449 EDQYKHGCRS
-459 PIIYVEAYQY
+459 PIMYVEAYQY
-469 YVSNPVTLSKLGEFE
+469 YVNNPVTLSKLNEFE
-484 LQILM
+484 IQILT
-489 WAARNG
+489 WAAKNG

-502 KQVLYIC
+502 KQVLYLC
-509 ARTKEFSDNLLKLLI
+509 ARTKELSDGLLKLLI
-524 GMYRVNEDPD
+524 RIYRINEDPD

-544 KAGKTDKEYFEWYSM
+544 KEGKVDTEYFEWYSM

-581 RQELLPKSVIMY
+581 REELLPKSVIMY
-593 FGFRNHMDYVHIA
+593 FGFKNNMDYVHIA

-616 FEVQKLC
+616 FEVQRLC
-623 EDYEPAMRDFAVEQI
+623 DEYEPAMREFAAEQI
-638 RNGRINADLA
+638 RKGHISRDLA

-654 LPPDVISPDLIR
+654 IPPDLIEPDIVN
-666 DFVRLLFTCDVRI
+666 DFVKLLFSYEVRV
-679 DDPDVKKICVIQE
+679 DEGVKNVCVIQE
-692 EITGERIY
+692 ELEGERIY
-700 PVENGHAY
+700 PVENGKAY
-708 PDIYSSNFMVFAE
+708 PDIYSSNHLVFTEDERGVRAILDE
-721 NSKEI
+721 KN
-726 RSIVPPDKVIRLM
+726 VTRLM
-739 DETVYVPYIRHYVT
+739 NEAVYVPHIRNYVS
-753 DNPGFDLYLCSGR
+753 DNPGFNLYLCSGR
-766 KHYITVDSENVD
+766 RHFITVDDENVE
-778 FCRSLVDSIDIREDF
+778 FCRNLVDSVDIREAF
-793 KRDVRMELLR
+793 KRDIRMELLR

-815 EFLVNIDARILN
+815 EFLINIDPRILN

-833 LVGYFV
+833 LIGYFV

-863 VVRICSHMIGRKEEL
+863 IVRICSHMINRKEDL

-898 LTLQYL
+898 MTLQYL
-904 VENFNGL
+904 VDNFNGL
-911 TKELRNLWKAARQFD
+911 TKELRNLWKAAGQFD
-926 VDCDKLMEKLLLQ
+926 LDCDKLMEKLIIQ
-939 MLETRTTIGE
+939 MLTTRTTIGE
-949 KEELFEEYV
+949 KDQLFEEYV
-958 RHGSN
+958 KKGSN
-963 TNVELAY
+963 TRVELAY
-970 LSYCAYDY
+970 LSYNAYDY

-986 DRVFAHLVKNYRRGE
+986 QGVFTHLCKNYRRGE
-1001 ELNEACKLALLKYYA
+1001 ELNDACKLALLKYYA
-1016 EDEKEYDEHIR
+1016 EDEKVFDDKIKDMLTEFIR
-1027 EMLANFIK
+1027 
-1035 EFLQKNIY
+1035 EFLQKNIF
-1043 FVFFREFTGILPE
+1043 FVFFREFMDIMPE

-1070 DPRVRVMLHYL
+1070 DPGVRVLLHYI
-1081 IEGEEEEDNY
+1081 IEGDEEEDSY

-1115 LQYYITEEAD
+1115 LQYYITEE
-1125 GSESLTF
+1125 SEGHEALTF
-1132 SDAISISD
+1132 SDSVSISD
-1140 VIAEGRESRYGL
+1140 IVSAGRESRYDL
-1152 LNDMVVSKTLQDDD
+1152 LNDMVVSKTLQDED
-1166 TLIELMEEYVRDDC
+1166 TLIQLMEEYVIDEC
-1180 FTDRVFTCL
+1180 FTDKVFTCI

>member
-1 MVRNLHEIV
+1 MNEIV

-16 FFDYE
+16 VFDYDN
-21 SGKLS
+21 GKLS
-26 FSVSRIEETIPAGEI
+26 FSVPRIEETIPAGGI
-41 YEGSFTIESID
+41 YEGSFTIESLD
-52 ESPASGNVYTSSMRL
+52 DLPASGNVYTSSMRL

-76 KSVDVTFLFDS
+76 KNVDVTFLFDS
-87 TGLEPGDIVKGDV
+87 TGLEPGDIIKGDV
-100 QIVSDK
+100 QIVSNK

-124 SMGSIKNL
+124 SMGSVKNL

-147 SLFYSREFT
+147 SLFYSKEFL
-156 QVFEGNEKS
+156 QVFEGNEKA

-175 NPGDE
+175 QPGNE
-180 ESVDNFLIAVNKKQP
+180 ESVDDFLISVNKKQP
-195 IYYSVDKTIHEF
+195 ITYSVDKNVHEF
-207 TNISESLRCE
+207 TDVTESLRCE

-226 YVYLSAETDCDFL
+226 YVHLSASTDCPFI
-239 RIEKDKLTS
+239 RIEKEELTG

-258 VFFVEEDKLHEGRN
+258 VFFIEEDKLHEGRN
-272 FGRLIFRSSHQKL
+272 FGRLIFESPHQTL
-285 EVTIV
+285 TVTIIV
-290 ASKRMSNEGLRI
+290 SKRMSDEGLRI

-383 QKDPTLYSYYLYLTT
+383 RKDPTLYSYYLYLTT
-398 LYMRDDAYI
+398 LYLRDEAYI

-412 EVEDLYKQNRDD
+412 EVEDMYKRNRND

-435 EDLSSNHSQKIELI
+435 EDLSSNHAQKIELI
-449 EEQYKKGCRS
+449 EEQYKNGCRS
-459 PIIYVEAYQY
+459 PIMYVEAYQY
-469 YVSNPVTLSKLGEFE
+469 YVNNPVTLSRLNDFE
-484 LQILM
+484 IQILT

-502 KQVLYIC
+502 RQILYLC
-509 ARTKEFSDNLLKLLI
+509 ARTKDFSEGLLKLLI
-524 GMYRVNEDPD
+524 RIYRINEDPD

-544 KAGKTDKEYFEWYSM
+544 KEGKVDTEYFEWYSM

-581 RQELLPKSVIMY
+581 REELLPKSVIMY
-593 FGFRNHMDYVHIA
+593 FGFKNHMDYVHIA

-616 FEVQKLC
+616 FEVQRLC
-623 EDYEPAMRDFAVEQI
+623 EEYEPAMKEFAIEQI
-638 RNGRINADLA
+638 RKGHINRDLA
-648 YIYEQV
+648 YLYEQV
-654 LPPDVISPDLIR
+654 IQADELTPDVVN
-666 DFVRLLFTCDVRI
+666 DFVRLLFSYDITV
-679 DDPDVKKICVIQE
+679 DDGIRNICVIQE
-692 EITGERIY
+692 EFEGERVY
-700 PVENGHAY
+700 PVENNHAY
-708 PDIYSSNFMVFAE
+708 PDIYSSNFMVFGEKE
-721 NSKEI
+721 NGVRMI
-726 RSIVPPDKVIRLM
+726 LPDRCINRLM
-739 DETVYVPYIRHYVT
+739 NEAAYVPYIKNYVV
-753 DNPGFDLYLCSGR
+753 DNPGFNLYLCTGR
-766 KHYITVDSENVD
+766 RHFITVDDDNVD
-778 FCRSLVDSIDIREDF
+778 FCRNLVDSIDIRESF

-815 EFLVNIDARILN
+815 EFLINIDPRILN

-833 LVGYFV
+833 LIGYFV

-863 VVRICSHMIGRKEEL
+863 VVRICSHMISRKEEL

-898 LTLQYL
+898 QTLQYL
-904 VENFNGL
+904 VDNFNGL
-911 TKELRNLWKAARQFD
+911 TKELRNLWKAAGQFD
-926 VDCDKLMEKLLLQ
+926 LDCDKLMEKLIIQ
-939 MLETRTTIGE
+939 MLTTRTTIGE
-949 KEELFEEYV
+949 KDQLFEEYV
-958 RHGSN
+958 KKGSN
-963 TNVELAY
+963 TRVELAY
-970 LSYCAYDY
+970 LSYNAYDY

-986 DRVFAHLVKNYRRGE
+986 PGIFVHLAKNYRRGE
-1001 ELNEACKLALLKYYA
+1001 ELNDACKLALLKYHA
-1016 EDEKEYDEHIR
+1016 EDEKEYDDRTAAMLVEFIR
-1027 EMLANFIK
+1027 
-1035 EFLQKNIY
+1035 EFLQKNIF
-1043 FVFFREFTGILPE
+1043 FVFFREFIDIMPE
-1056 LAVYNDKTIVEYRT
+1056 LSVYNDKTIVEYRT
-1070 DPRVRVMLHYL
+1070 DPNVRVLLHYI
-1081 IEGEEEEDNY
+1081 IEGDEEEENY

-1115 LQYYITEEAD
+1115 LQYYITEESA
-1125 GSESLTF
+1125 GHEALTF
-1132 SDAISISD
+1132 SDSVSISD
-1140 VIAEGRESRYGL
+1140 VVSAGRESRYDL
-1152 LNDMVVSKTLQDDD
+1152 LNDMVVSKTLQDED
-1166 TLIELMEEYVRDDC
+1166 TLIQLMEEYVMDEC
-1180 FTDRVFTCL
+1180 FTDKVFTCI

>member
-180 ESVDNFLIAVNKKQP
+180 ESVD
-195 IYYSVDKTIHEF
+195 T
-207 TNISESLRCE
+207 LRCE

-383 QKDPTLYSYYLYLTT
+383 QKDPTL
-398 LYMRDDAYI
+398 A
-407 NEVAA
+407 
-412 EVEDLYKQNRDD
+412 
-424 YRILWTLMYLD
+424 
-435 EDLSSNHSQKIELI
+435 
-449 EEQYKKGCRS
+449 
-459 PIIYVEAYQY
+459 
-469 YVSNPVTLSKLGEFE
+469 
-484 LQILM
+484 
-489 WAARNG
+489 
-495 LMNNELC
+495 
-502 KQVLYIC
+502 
-509 ARTKEFSDNLLKLLI
+509 
-524 GMYRVNEDPD
+524 
-534 VVSAICSMLI
+534 
-544 KAGKTDKEYFEWYSM
+544 
-559 GVEMELRITKLYE
+559 
-572 YYMLSIPLD
+572 
-581 RQELLPKSVIMY
+581 
-593 FGFRNHMDYVHIA
+593 
-606 YLYANMLRHR
+606 
-616 FEVQKLC
+616 
-623 EDYEPAMRDFAVEQI
+623 FA
-638 RNGRINADLA
+638 
-648 YIYEQV
+648 
-654 LPPDVISPDLIR
+654 
-666 DFVRLLFTCDVRI
+666 
-679 DDPDVKKICVIQE
+679 
-692 EITGERIY
+692 
-700 PVENGHAY
+700 
-708 PDIYSSNFMVFAE
+708 
-721 NSKEI
+721 
-726 RSIVPPDKVIRLM
+726 
-739 DETVYVPYIRHYVT
+739 
-753 DNPGFDLYLCSGR
+753 
-766 KHYITVDSENVD
+766 
-778 FCRSLVDSIDIREDF
+778 
-793 KRDVRMELLR
+793 
-803 HYYDNNEISTLD
+803 ISTC
-815 EFLVNIDARILN
+815 I
-827 AKDRAE
+827 
-833 LVGYFV
+833 
-839 IRGMYDEAYDIITVY
+839 
-854 GAEKVPVKT
+854 
-863 VVRICSHMIGRKEEL
+863 
-878 YDVMLVKVAY
+878 
-888 HAFINGKYDV
+888 
-898 LTLQYL
+898 
-904 VENFNGL
+904 
-911 TKELRNLWKAARQFD
+911 FD
-926 VDCDKLMEKLLLQ
+926 N
-939 MLETRTTIGE
+939 TI
-949 KEELFEEYV
+949 
-958 RHGSN
+958 
-963 TNVELAY
+963 
-970 LSYCAYDY
+970 
-978 FIKERMLD
+978 
-986 DRVFAHLVKNYRRGE
+986 
-1001 ELNEACKLALLKYYA
+1001 
-1016 EDEKEYDEHIR
+1016 
-1027 EMLANFIK
+1027 
-1035 EFLQKNIY
+1035 
-1043 FVFFREFTGILPE
+1043 
-1056 LAVYNDKTIVEYRT
+1056 
-1070 DPRVRVMLHYL
+1070 
-1081 IEGEEEEDNY
+1081 
-1091 HTEEMRNMYGGVFSR
+1091 
-1106 EFILFFGEN
+1106 
-1115 LQYYITEEAD
+1115 
-1125 GSESLTF
+1125 
-1132 SDAISISD
+1132 
-1140 VIAEGRESRYGL
+1140 
-1152 LNDMVVSKTLQDDD
+1152 
-1166 TLIELMEEYVRDDC
+1166 
-1180 FTDRVFTCL
+1180 

>member
-1 MVRNLHEIV
+1 MVRLLHEIV

-16 FFDYE
+16 FFDYDN
-21 SGKLS
+21 GKLS
-26 FSVSRIEETIPAGEI
+26 FSVSRIEEVLTVGEI
-41 YEGSFTIESID
+41 YEGSFTIESLD
-52 ESPASGNVYTSSMRL
+52 DLPASGNVYTSSMRL
-67 VCRIDSFEA
+67 VCRIDSFDA
-76 KSVDVTFLFDS
+76 KSIDVAFLFDS
-87 TGLEPGDIVKGDV
+87 TGLEPGDTIKGDV
-100 QIVSDK
+100 QIVSNK

-124 SMGSIKNL
+124 SMGNVKNL

-138 AQMSWEEAV
+138 AQLSWEEAV
-147 SLFYSREFT
+147 SLFYSREFP
-156 QVFEGNEKS
+156 QVFEGNEKVH
-165 QLIKYRGFCN
+165 LTKYRGFCN
-175 NPGDE
+175 IPGNE
-180 ESVDNFLIAVNKKQP
+180 ESVDEFLISINKKQP
-195 IYYSVDKTIHEF
+195 VLYSVDKTIHEF
-207 TNISESLRCE
+207 SNISESLRCE

-226 YVYLSAETDCDFL
+226 HVDLSASTDCTFL
-239 RIEKDKLTS
+239 RIEKDKLNS

-272 FGRLIFRSSHQKL
+272 FGRLIFDSPHQKL
-285 EVTIV
+285 IVTII

-344 LDEKNPE
+344 LDDKNPE

-374 HVASDLKIQ
+374 HVANDLKIQ
-383 QKDPTLYSYYLYLTT
+383 QKDPTMYSYYLYLTT
-398 LYMRDDAYI
+398 LYLRDESYI

-412 EVEDLYKQNRDD
+412 EVEELYKQNRDD
-424 YRILWTLMYLD
+424 YRILWTLLYLD
-435 EDLSSNHSQKIELI
+435 EELSNNHSQKIELI
-449 EEQYKKGCRS
+449 EEQYRNGCRS

-469 YVSNPVTLSKLGEFE
+469 YVNNPVTLNRLTEFE
-484 LQILM
+484 IQILL
-489 WAARNG
+489 WAAKNG

-509 ARTKEFSDNLLKLLI
+509 ARTKEFSEHLLNLLIKI
-524 GMYRVNEDPD
+524 YRINEDPD

-544 KAGKTDKEYFEWYSM
+544 KEGMTDEKYFEWYSM
-559 GVEMELRITKLYE
+559 GVQMELRITKLYE

-581 RQELLPKSVIMY
+581 REELLPKSVIMY
-593 FGFRNHMDYVHIA
+593 FGFRNHLDHIHLA

-616 FEVQKLC
+616 FEIQRLC
-623 EDYEPAMRDFAVEQI
+623 EEYEPAMKAFAMEQVTK
-638 RNGRINADLA
+638 GHINADLA
-648 YIYEQV
+648 YLYEQV
-654 LPPDVISPDLIR
+654 IIPYDIDPGIVNS
-666 DFVRLLFTCDVRI
+666 FVKLLFTYDVKI
-679 DDPDVKKICVIQE
+679 DDPDVIRICVIQDE
-692 EITGERIY
+692 FEGERLY
-700 PVENGHAY
+700 PVSGHHAY
-708 PDIYSSNFMVFAE
+708 PDIYSANHMIFTE
-721 NSKEI
+721 DGNGRRRI
-726 RSIVPPDKVIRLM
+726 LPPDKADRLM
-739 DETVYVPYIRHYVT
+739 DETVYVPYIKNYVME
-753 DNPGFDLYLCSGR
+753 NAGFNLYLCSGR
-766 KHYITVDSENVD
+766 RHYITVDSENVD
-778 FCRSLVDSIDIREDF
+778 FCRNLVDSIEIKESF

-803 HYYDNNEISTLD
+803 HYYDNNEFSTLD
-815 EFLVNIDARILN
+815 EFLIGIDPRILS

-839 IRGMYDEAYDIITVY
+839 IRGMYDEAYDLLTVY

-863 VVRICSHMIGRKEEL
+863 VVKICSHMIGRKEEL

-926 VDCDKLMEKLLLQ
+926 VDCDKLMEKLIIQ
-939 MLETRTTIGE
+939 MLLTRTTIGE

-958 RHGSN
+958 KQGSS
-963 TNVELAY
+963 TKVELAY

-986 DRVFAHLVKNYRRGE
+986 KRVFEHLVKNYRRGE
-1001 ELNEACKLALLKYYA
+1001 DLNDACKLALLKYYA
-1016 EDEKEYDEHIR
+1016 EDEKEYDDRIGV
-1027 EMLANFIK
+1027 MLADFLK
-1035 EFLQKNIY
+1035 EFLQENIY
-1043 FVFFREFTGILPE
+1043 FVFFREFVDIMPE
-1056 LAVYNDKTIVEYRT
+1056 IAVYDDKTIIEYRT
-1070 DPRVRVMLHYL
+1070 RPDVRVLLHYI
-1081 IEGEEEEDNY
+1081 IEDEEEDDNY
-1091 HTEEMRNMYGGVFSR
+1091 HTEEMRNMYGGIFSR
-1106 EFILFFGEN
+1106 DFILFFGEN
-1115 LQYYITEEAD
+1115 LQYYITEEKD
-1125 GSESLTF
+1125 GHEELTF
-1132 SDAISISD
+1132 SDAVSISD
-1140 VIAEGRESRYGL
+1140 VVADGRESRYAL

-1166 TLIELMEEYVRDDC
+1166 TLMQLMEEYVRDEC
-1180 FTDRVFTCL
+1180 FTERAFSFL